1 MDLNSKWENAVKC
14 VTFQEKETGH
24 WDESVAIEL
33 KETLLIL
40 QENNLFQFFE
50 VFTFDN
56 LQEDLKERVIPTFCK
71 QVLQGGVSTLL
82 DAVKTLHSN
91 ISWYSRLVKIWP
103 DSQNFAMNMKDIFIS
118 CLLWDLDLKMKNVFS
133 EFYAHAFQVNTWISS
148 QASSNASDILMEDE
162 DEDDSN
168 DESLDHIVLEWNGKT
183 RKMQKTDC
191 SNFLQNEFLPMVS
204 TYLYDLDLLF
214 LLAEQP
220 ISQVLGI
227 EIKRYVEKTSKGKYE
242 KPWIHSHL
250 KMWVETEVMGWL
262 EKIFGRKWKELAS
275 TPQQFHFG
283 NPKQTTSH
291 SKDHWIQKL
300 YYILYETYTEMRI
313 NEMFGIITDFPE
325 SSPAIEDLK
334 ICLNRTNQ
342 RPYLIKTLRKDLSNR
357 VLHPGV
363 CTEDIITMY
372 ISAVKALRLL
382 DPSGVVMEIVL
393 ERYTKYLKGR
403 DDTVKK
409 IMAALLDEDRDND
422 LAIELARGTSE
433 TDTTPPLNTAKSD
446 NSSLAEVTRRY
457 KKWVPDPREADPDK
471 ADKSRR
477 TSDIISLLVGMY
489 GSTTCFI
496 EEYQELLSRRLLSNW
511 CSNTSE
517 DAEIKNLELLKLRFG
532 EEDMGKCAVM
542 LKDVADSRRI
552 NTYVRDEYAKQ
563 NDTPS
568 ENKLD
573 VSTLIVS
580 SEYWPAPA
588 FQSNDINLPPT
599 IQEALDDFN
608 KGYESHKASRSLKWL
623 HSAGRVDIE
632 LELKDRTL
640 QFQVTVLLASVIS
653 LFHDKETWTLEEISN
668 EVKVPATTLRRKIV
682 YWLQQGVLKETP
694 ADTYTIIEE
703 QVGGSSPQD
712 SAATKN
718 DLKNLLEEEEAEED
732 SKAENDKQKQQEQV
746 LWNYV
751 QGMLMNFE
759 SLPLDRIHKM
769 LKMFAMQDSSMQMDQ
784 PKLRTFLNSRVQSG
798 LLCIEG
804 GKYRINKDS

>member
-1 MDLNSKWENAVKC
+1 MDLDLIFENAVRYLN
-14 VTFQEKETGH
+14 FNEKADVN
-24 WDESVAIEL
+24 WKESDIIGM
-33 KETLLIL
+33 KGTLSLL
-40 QENNLFQFFE
+40 QENNLLE
-50 VFTFDN
+50 YYELLLYDN
-56 LQEDLKERVIPTFCK
+56 FREDLKERIVPIFRK
-71 QVLQGGVSTLL
+71 QVLFGGVTRLTE
-82 DAVKTLHSN
+82 AVKSLHQN
-91 ISWYSRLVKIWP
+91 IAWYTKLIELWP
-103 DSQNFAMNMKDIFIS
+103 DNYRCAAKIREIFIS
-118 CLLWDLDLKMKNVFS
+118 CLLWDLDSKMKNVFA
-133 EFYAHAFQVNTWISS
+133 EFYSHAFQVDTWISG
-148 QASSNASDILMEDE
+148 QDSSLSDISMEE
-162 DEDDSN
+162 ENSSEG
-168 DESLDHIVLEWNGKT
+168 ESVDHIVLEWNGKT
-183 RKMQKTDC
+183 RKMLKKDC
-191 SNFLQNEFLPMVS
+191 ADYIQNEFTPLAS
-204 TYLYDLDLLF
+204 TYLFDLDLLF

-220 ISQVLGI
+220 VSQVLEI
-227 EIKRYVEKTSKGKYE
+227 EIKRYVEKTCKGKYE
-242 KPWIHSHL
+242 KSWIHSHL
-250 KMWVETEVMGWL
+250 KTWIETQVMTWL
-262 EKIFGRKWKELAS
+262 EKIFGRKWKEAS
-275 TPQQFHFG
+275 EAEWFEIG
-283 NPKQTTSH
+283 GR
-291 SKDHWIQKL
+291 SKTASYSKNHWNQKL
-300 YYILYETYTEMRI
+300 LFILYETYTEMRI
-313 NEMFGIITDFPE
+313 SEMFRIITEFPE

-334 ICLNRTNQ
+334 LCLERTNQ
-342 RPYLIKTLRKDLSNR
+342 RPFLIKTLKKDLSNR

-393 ERYTKYLKGR
+393 EGYTKYLKER

-433 TDTTPPLNTAKSD
+433 ADTVTPISATASAD
-446 NSSLAEVTRRY
+446 SNFVEVTKRY

-552 NTYVRDEYAKQ
+552 NTYVKDEYSKKSEV
-563 NDTPS
+563 PV

-588 FQSNDINLPPT
+588 FQSHDINLPSA
-599 IQEALDDFN
+599 IQSALDNFN
-608 KGYESHKASRSLKWL
+608 KGYESHKASRSLKWI

-640 QFQVTVLLASVIS
+640 QFQVTVLLASIIS
-653 LFHDKETWTLEEISN
+653 LFHDKETWTVEEISN
-668 EVKVPATTLRRKIV
+668 EVKVSATVLKRKIV
-682 YWLQQGVLKETP
+682 YWLQQGILKETAP
-694 ADTYTIIEE
+694 DTYSIIEE
-703 QVGGSSPQD
+703 QPVGSMPQN

-718 DLKNLLEEEEAEED
+718 DLANLLEEDEEEED
-732 SKAENDKQKQQEQV
+732 TKADDLKQKQQEQV

-769 LKMFAMQDSSMQMDQ
+769 LKMFAMQDSSMKLDQ
-784 PKLRTFLNSRVQSG
+784 PKLRIFLNSRVQSG
-798 LLCIEG
+798 LLSIEG